1 MATTIRR
8 EVRTSSVNKRHSRYV
23 QGGTTTT
30 FPRRLGWWDR
40 LVIRT
45 DDDDIF
51 HTITNRQ
58 DRRPD
63 LIARDLYGKHDL
75 AWLVLQFN
83 NIADVNLE
91 LRAGTEIRL
100 PSADRVF
107 FDLLN
112 RPTGGVPNR
121 VRF

>member
-1 MATTIRR
+1 MARNFK
-8 EVRTSSVNKRHSRYV
+8 SSVNKRNTRQT

-30 FPRRLGWWDR
+30 FPNRLGWWER
-40 LVIRT
+40 NVIAK

-51 HTITNRQ
+51 LTVTNRQ

-63 LIARDLYGKHDL
+63 IIAYDTYGKAEL

-83 NIADVNLE
+83 NIVDIQLE
-91 LRAGTEIRL
+91 LTAGTEIRL
-100 PSADRVF
+100 PVPDRVF

-121 VRF
+121 TQT